1 MRVFGCVPLPHLF
14 SKYPLIPTL
23 WMIFEDFTF
32 AFRSGEKHLSRR
44 IMDNKKYDRLT
55 KSLVYPLIEKYY
67 RSGDLPSVFYKR
79 EGLSE
84 SQFYTWRQRYLRD
97 HPAVAKKLGIEV
109 KQGGNGSRRSS
120 KNQGSTPSILA
131 GKEGFVRVTVPAV
144 AAPRPS
150 ASDASVYELCYPNGV
165 RLRLPAG
172 IAASDLGILI
182 KLY

>member
-1 MRVFGCVPLPHLF
+1 MRL
-14 SKYPLIPTL
+14 
-23 WMIFEDFTF
+23 D
-32 AFRSGEKHLSRR
+32 REKSPGLERF
-44 IMDNKKYDRLT
+44 MDNKKYDRLT

-97 HPAVAKKLGIEV
+97 HPALAKKLGIEV
-109 KQGGNGSRRSS
+109 QQGGNGSGRTS
-120 KNQGSTPSILA
+120 KNQGSTPSIPE
-131 GKEGFVRVTVPAV
+131 GKAGFVRVTVPESC
-144 AAPRPS
+144 APRAS
-150 ASDASVYELCYPNGV
+150 AIEASVYELCYPNGV

-172 IAASDLGILI
+172 ISLSDLGILI

>member
-1 MRVFGCVPLPHLF
+1 MPLDREINTGREGF
-14 SKYPLIPTL
+14 
-23 WMIFEDFTF
+23 ME
-32 AFRSGEKHLSRR
+32 
-44 IMDNKKYDRLT
+44 NKKYDRLT
-55 KSLVYPLIEKYY
+55 KGLVYPLIEKYY

-120 KNQGSTPSILA
+120 KNQGSPPSILD

-150 ASDASVYELCYPNGV
+150 ASDALVYELCYPNGV